1 MNEPVRQQQRALAVV
16 LLLAAIGC
24 VDPQGPTEP
33 GPTLPTE
40 VSTSEQQHLPCV
52 VSPPGSGGYVDGLP
66 GSGVTF
72 EAGANPLLGYPMSG
86 LLVAD
91 LDNDGCSDLLFPLRV
106 GGVEIYWNDCEP
118 DGFARFSRAEDPLPS
133 FQQLLPAVS
142 AADVNGDG
150 LLDLALAA
158 PENPTLYLNSG
169 DRSFED
175 HTGAY
180 GLVTPEMFLYG
191 ISWADMDRDGDLD
204 MLLLRN
210 EAISTTGA
218 REGDDDDSDPTGPRG
233 AGDDD
238 SAGDCGDNPTAFEFL
253 CDDGV
258 DEDCDGLTDCED
270 SDDCS
275 LDPSCGP
282 SGDDDDGG
290 GDDDDGA
297 VGDDDSTGDDDDDDD
312 SDPQGDDDTALP
324 NDLDGI
330 LANQLWLNEGG
341 LSFRAVEPHGPF
353 ELPNLTQHAVWWDLD
368 SDGDLDLFEFND
380 FGQFANSR
388 IWENLGP
395 DPAGDFQWQEHLEEM
410 GLGILLAPMGA
421 LLTDLNGDLQPDLW
435 VSDVNETRMF
445 KNLGG
450 TGPNG
455 DYEWSFVDVGHG
467 VWIDSEEHRW
477 SDISW
482 SVVRVDPDGDGK
494 PEVFISYGWAEGQ
507 DYPGAEQFSHI
518 QQPDRLL
525 VNQNDW
531 GEEPWFV
538 SDPDMLP
545 VEPANAIGT
554 AKADL
559 NGDGIGDLVVLNL
572 EGPPTILLGKCTD
585 ASRLV
590 IQLDD
595 RTTLNRFGVGARV
608 DVDIGGRVQSQV
620 IGSDGQGSYSFS
632 EPVLF
637 FGTGGAAEVDR
648 ITIRWPGP
656 DSPVSELT
664 RNCADCKL
672 IIRRE

>member
-1 MNEPVRQQQRALAVV
+1 MNKPAPRQQRRLALI

-40 VSTSEQQHLPCV
+40 VSISEQEHLACV
-52 VSPPGSGGYVDGLP
+52 VSPLGPGGYVDGLP

-91 LDNDGCSDLLFPLRV
+91 LDNDGCSDLLFPVRV
-106 GGVEIYWNDCEP
+106 GGVEIYWNDCAL
-118 DGFARFSRAEDPLPS
+118 DGFARFTRAEDSLPS
-133 FQQLLPAVS
+133 FQRLLPAVS

-169 DRSFED
+169 DRSFQD
-175 HTGAY
+175 HTDAY

-191 ISWADMDRDGDLD
+191 MSWADMDQDGDLD

-210 EAISTTGA
+210 EDIPITDA
-218 REGDDDDSDPTGPRG
+218 REGDDDDSDSTGPRG

-238 SAGDCGDNPTAFEFL
+238 SAEDCGDNPTAFEFL

-258 DEDCDGLTDCED
+258 DEDCDGLTDCD
-270 SDDCS
+270 DTDDCG
-275 LDPSCGP
+275 LDPLCG
-282 SGDDDDGG
+282 SGGDDDDSV

-297 VGDDDSTGDDDDDDD
+297 ADDDDSVGDDDDDD
-312 SDPQGDDDTALP
+312 SGPQGDDDTALP
-324 NDLDGI
+324 DDLDGI
-330 LANQLWLNEGG
+330 LPNELWLNEDG

-353 ELPNLTQHAVWWDLD
+353 ESPNLTQHVVWWDLD

-388 IWENLGP
+388 IWENQGP
-395 DPAGDFQWQEHLEEM
+395 DPAGGFRWQERLDEM

-421 LLTDLNGDLQPDLW
+421 IVTDLNGDLQPDIW

-450 TGPNG
+450 TGPDG
-455 DYEWSFVDVGHG
+455 DYQWSFVDVGHG
-467 VWIDSEEHRW
+467 IWVDPEEHRW

-507 DYPGAEQFSHI
+507 DYPGAELFSHI

-525 VNQNDW
+525 VNQNEW
-531 GEEPWFV
+531 GEDPWFV
-538 SDPDMLP
+538 SDPAMLP

-572 EGPPTILLGKCTD
+572 DGPPTILLGKCTE

-590 IQLDD
+590 IKLDD
-595 RTTLNRFGVGARV
+595 RTTLNRFGIGARV

-637 FGTGGAAEVDR
+637 FGTGEATEVDS
-648 ITIRWPGP
+648 ITVRWPGP
-656 DSPVSELT
+656 ASPVSELT
-664 RNCADCKL
+664 RTCANCKL
-672 IIRRE
+672 TIRRE